1 MQLTPQPEEYPTVVI
16 GVFIHH
22 PTPFLP
28 EFFEDLSRLNYPK
41 QKISVLIHNLIEFHE
56 KDVQQFVDEHTSHY
70 SMLSIL
76 PKQSEEWR
84 IRAYLIEKCLELNG
98 DFYLSLDSDA
108 RLTNE
113 QALISLIEQNRNI
126 IAPLLNIPDKLW
138 SNFWGS
144 LSNEGY
150 YARSHDYVDILKG
163 NRR

>member
-1 MQLTPQPEEYPTVVI
+1 M
-16 GVFIHH
+16 FIHH
-22 PTPFLP
+22 PTPFMA
-28 EFFEDLSRLNYPK
+28 EFFEDLAKLDYPK
-41 QKISVLIHNLIEFHE
+41 EKISVLIHNLIESHE
-56 KDVQQFVDEHTSHY
+56 PDVQRFVDSYTAAY

-84 IRAYLIEKCLELNG
+84 IRAYLLEKCLELKG
-98 DFYLSLDSDA
+98 DYYLSLDSDA
-108 RLTNE
+108 RLTND
-113 QALISLIEQNRNI
+113 QSLISLIQQNRNI
-126 IAPLLNIPDKLW
+126 IAPLLNIPEKLW

>member
-1 MQLTPQPEEYPTVVI
+1 MI
-16 GVFIHH
+16 GVFILH
-22 PTPFLP
+22 PTPFLA
-28 EFFEDLSRLNYPK
+28 EFFEDLSRLAYPK
-41 QKISVLIHNLIEFHE
+41 EKISILIHNLIELHE
-56 KDVQQFVDEHTSHY
+56 KDVQRFVDGHMSTY
-70 SMLSIL
+70 AMLSIL
-76 PKQSEEWR
+76 PKQTEEWR

-98 DFYLSLDSDA
+98 QYYLSLDSDA

-113 QALISLIEQNRNI
+113 HTLISLIEQNRNI
-126 IAPLLNIPDKLW
+126 IAPLLNIQDKLW

>member
-1 MQLTPQPEEYPTVVI
+1 MI

-22 PTPFLP
+22 PTPFLA
-28 EFFEDLSRLNYPK
+28 EFFEDLARLAYPK
-41 QKISVLIHNLIEFHE
+41 AKISVLIHNLIELHE
-56 KDVQQFVDEHTSHY
+56 KEVQDFVDGHAAVY

-76 PKQSEEWR
+76 PKQTEEWR

-98 DFYLSLDSDA
+98 QYYLSLDSDA
-108 RLTNE
+108 RLTND

-126 IAPLLNIPDKLW
+126 VAPLLNIPDKLW